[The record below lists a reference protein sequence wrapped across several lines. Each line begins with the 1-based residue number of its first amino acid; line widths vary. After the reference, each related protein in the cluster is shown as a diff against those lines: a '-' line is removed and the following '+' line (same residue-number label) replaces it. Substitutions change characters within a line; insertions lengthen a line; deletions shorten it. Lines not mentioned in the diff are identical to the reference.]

1 MTKAQDVSH
10 TRAVPIS
17 CLVVDDQPEFLEA
30 ARRLLGRQGISVVGV
45 ATGGAEAIERV
56 VDLRPD
62 IVLVDVHLGEE
73 NGLEVASRIAALDH
87 ASSPRVILISSYPKE
102 DLVGALP
109 TGSAIGFV
117 SKTDLSATTIRA
129 ALGLMPDDEIA
140 G

>member
-1 MTKAQDVSH
+1 MSKPQDVS
-10 TRAVPIS
+10 RPQAAPIR

-62 IVLVDVHLGEE
+62 VVLVDVNLGEE
-73 NGLEVASRIAALDH
+73 NGLEVASRIAVLGQAG
-87 ASSPRVILISSYPKE
+87 SPRVILISSYPKD
-102 DLVGALP
+102 DLAGALP
-109 TGSAIGFV
+109 AGTAIGFV
-117 SKTDLSATTIRA
+117 PKTDLSATTIRT
-129 ALGLMPDDEIA
+129 ALGLTPDGEIA